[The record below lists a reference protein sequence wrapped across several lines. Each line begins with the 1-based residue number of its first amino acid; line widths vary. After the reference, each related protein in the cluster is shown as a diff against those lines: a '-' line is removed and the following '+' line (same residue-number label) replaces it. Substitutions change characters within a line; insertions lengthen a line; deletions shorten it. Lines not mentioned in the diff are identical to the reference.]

1 MFYPDWNKT
10 GMKLYYEV
18 SVFFISFYGNFK
30 FTMFV
35 KNQS

>member
-18 SVFFISFYGNFK
+18 LVVFIFFYSNLKFI
-30 FTMFV
+30 MFV